1 MSTAL
6 AILPRIWACESPRK
20 ASATVPKPKTS
31 STDTVEPQLAF
42 YRKYTEGM
50 MRRYMRFSMEA
61 GRVPSLIG
69 KEMFRGKV
77 TSYRV
82 HSFEDLVIFVHDV
95 EKCTA
100 QLEQMDQLL
109 ITRIAVQEY
118 THQEVATMLKVPRQ
132 TVMYRY
138 CRAIDR
144 LTAIFLKVQ
153 LLEPLKACQ
162 GEGGSF

>member
-20 ASATVPKPKTS
+20 AVAPALKPKAS
-31 STDTVEPQLAF
+31 STARVEPRLAF

-95 EKCTA
+95 EKCMGR
-100 QLEQMDQLL
+100 LDRMDQLL

-118 THQEVATMLKVPRQ
+118 TPQEVAPMVKLPRT
-132 TVMYRY
+132 TVMRHYAE
-138 CRAIDR
+138 AIDR
-144 LTAIFLKVQ
+144 LTAIFLEVR

-162 GEGGSF
+162 EA

>member
-20 ASATVPKPKTS
+20 AIAPQLKPKSS
-31 STDTVEPQLAF
+31 STARVEPRLAF
-42 YRKYTEGM
+42 YRKYTEAM

-69 KEMFRGKV
+69 QEMFRGKV

-95 EKCTA
+95 EKCMGR
-100 QLEQMDQLL
+100 LERMDQLL

-118 THQEVATMLKVPRQ
+118 THQETATMMKVPRQ

-144 LTAIFLKVQ
+144 LTAIFLEVQ
-153 LLEPLKACQ
+153 LLDPLKACQ
-162 GEGGSF
+162 GEDNGF

>member
-1 MSTAL
+1 MSTAR
-6 AILPRIWACESPRK
+6 AILPKIWACESPQK
-20 ASATVPKPKTS
+20 ASAPEPKPKTP
-31 STDTVEPQLAF
+31 STAAVEPQLAF
-42 YRKYTEGM
+42 YRKYTEAM

-69 KEMFRGKV
+69 QEMFRGKV

-82 HSFEDLVIFVHDV
+82 HSFDDLVIFVHDV
-95 EKCTA
+95 EKCMA
-100 QLEQMDQLL
+100 QLERMDQSL

-118 THQEVATMLKVPRQ
+118 THQEVATMLRVPRQ

-162 GEGGSF
+162 GEGDGF